1 MAQPSDLYRFDIELS
16 DVDRG
21 VYEALELRVARHPSE
36 APPFL
41 LSRVLAYALHTTE
54 GVGFSQGL
62 CVPDEPA
69 VFVRDL
75 TGALTTWIEVGQ
87 PSAERLHRATRA
99 CPHVVVYT
107 YKEPSLLVRA
117 LEKERVHRKEEV
129 DIVAVPP
136 AFLDD
141 VARDLE
147 RRNRWTLVRQD
158 DVVLLTTATGTYE
171 GRLEHHRLAA

>member
-1 MAQPSDLYRFDIELS
+1 MAQPGDLHRFQLELS

-21 VYEALELRVARHPSE
+21 VYETLELRIARHPSE

-41 LSRVLAYALHTTE
+41 LTRVLAYALHHGE
-54 GVGFSQGL
+54 GIGFSQGL

-99 CPHVVVYT
+99 CPLVLVYT
-107 YKEPSLLVRA
+107 YKDIAILQRN
-117 LEKERVHRKEEV
+117 LEGERIHKKDSVEV
-129 DIVAVPP
+129 VAVPP

-141 VARDLE
+141 VARRLE
-147 RRNRWTLVRQD
+147 RRNRWTLVRQED
-158 DVVLLTTATGTYE
+158 ALFLTTPDATYE
-171 GRLEHHRLAA
+171 ARLERHRLS